1 MSAGNSGL
9 RRRKPAVR
17 AKPYG
22 VLHPRQSPGASESGG
37 GGGTTEAP
45 PPTSEAPPPA
55 TSEPPPASTPPPST
69 PTTTPDPPP
78 SSNPPPAT
86 SNPPASTTAEPPT
99 TEQPPPTTAPPTTQ
113 APPTTAAPP
122 TNPAPGTT
130 ANPDPTQNPGSSNN
144 GGTTVQSTLVVTVDP
159 TPSAVL
165 PGETV
170 TNAPPPQQSTST
182 VIVPGPD
189 QTQPQQSTRITWV
202 SDPNPPGL
210 LTSAP
215 ETTATSAVKITTTD
229 SKGNVYTTIPASFTS
244 TGVVTSGGAV
254 FTVTRVVHNPSGALD
269 AGSLSGGSSSFFNN
283 KGAVAGVFVIVGLA
297 VVTILAAL
305 GFIFFRKRR
314 RQRLDRE
321 VTAAAV
327 AASAA
332 AGRSPLDEE
341 GDIASSHPT
350 SESYPSTMSAPM
362 QQYNTYATTYGN
374 GGGYDPFALQS
385 DGGAHATGA
394 VGGAAGAAA
403 GAAAYGAYATDFSDG
418 RYHDAPDGRYGDDG
432 PFHDANEYVSDGQHH
447 GYDGMEQGA
456 QGYYY
461 DPYYDEDVT
470 GGHGNQPYPQH
481 NYNEDLYG
489 TYSGG
494 EESIGTP
501 THERTDPLHVANPT
515 HPPPPRQ

>member
-55 TSEPPPASTPPPST
+55 TSEPPP
-69 PTTTPDPPP
+69 
-78 SSNPPPAT
+78 
-86 SNPPASTTAEPPT
+86 STTAEPPT
-99 TEQPPPTTAPPTTQ
+99 TEQPPPTTVQPPTSD
-113 APPTTAAPP
+113 PPSPYLP
-122 TNPAPGTT
+122 GPAYY
-130 ANPDPTQNPGSSNN
+130 SSSSHHRRSAYESCPWHH
-144 GGTTVQSTLVVTVDP
+144 GQPRPYPEPWSTLVVTVDP